1 MVCQTGIDA
10 EMEAFRFGIHCTSA
24 MENARG
30 LVSRANVGSLL
41 MYSSCVHLDPSC
53 LTRAVPGLQARLS
66 SPLWSRRVAPAS
78 TPHCRYWASFCARG
92 RPQVL
97 RRSFVSGGEEQE
109 RSHSRGASAD
119 HSIFPVRG
127 SPRTVSPTLRWGTPT
142 SSTGRPPVQALSSP
156 CPSMPATSESP
167 PSTAWVYYS
176 TLLDPW
182 QTPVWWPSAKDREG
196 VPLSAGLAERLR
208 SILPRRY
215 RGLPPALL
223 RGAEVAQNLLHGAH
237 W

>member
-1 MVCQTGIDA
+1 METFRYGIQSTC
-10 EMEAFRFGIHCTSA
+10 GNT
-24 MENARG
+24 NARA
-30 LVSRANVGSLL
+30 LASRANVGSLFL
-41 MYSSCVHLDPSC
+41 YSPCVHLGPSC
-53 LTRAVPGLQARLS
+53 QARAVPGVQTRRS
-66 SPLWSRRVAPAS
+66 SSLWSWHVAFSSAPR
-78 TPHCRYWASFCARG
+78 CRYWASLCACG

-167 PSTAWVYYS
+167 PSIVCLHYT
-176 TLLDPW
+176 TLLTPW
-182 QTPVWWPSAKDREG
+182 QAPV
-196 VPLSAGLAERLR
+196 
-208 SILPRRY
+208 
-215 RGLPPALL
+215 
-223 RGAEVAQNLLHGAH
+223 
-237 W
+237 